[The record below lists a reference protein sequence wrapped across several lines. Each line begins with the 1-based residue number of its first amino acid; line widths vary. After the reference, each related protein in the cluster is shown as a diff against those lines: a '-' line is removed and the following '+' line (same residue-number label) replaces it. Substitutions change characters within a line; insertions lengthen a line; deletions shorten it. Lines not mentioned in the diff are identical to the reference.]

1 MFKDNVIQ
9 NVKPVD
15 WWKSQADRLHAD
27 TSKVVMQ
34 LLTTTASSA
43 GVERVFSSFGL
54 VHSNLRNRLGIEKAG
69 KLVFMFKLLNKRP
82 MDDEEANQDSDAVR
96 I

>member
-1 MFKDNVIQ
+1 MFQDHVIQ
-9 NVKPVD
+9 TVKPID

-27 TSKVVMQ
+27 TSKAVLQ

-54 VHSNLRNRLGIEKAG
+54 VHSN
-69 KLVFMFKLLNKRP
+69 
-82 MDDEEANQDSDAVR
+82 
-96 I
+96 